1 MTQEENKQTF
11 ADFATLTD
19 AELME
24 ISGGKRH
31 WWDDVIDFYRTKN
44 QLKGIERPITM

>member
-1 MTQEENKQTF
+1 MTQKENMQPF
-11 ADFATLTD
+11 AEFATLTD

-31 WWDDVIDFYRTKN
+31 WWDIFDRDMTQFLQGVVK
-44 QLKGIERPITM
+44 

>member
-1 MTQEENKQTF
+1 MTQKENKQTF

-24 ISGGKRH
+24 ISGGKRN
-31 WWDDVIDFYRTKN
+31 WWGDILKFYKSKN

>member
-1 MTQEENKQTF
+1 MTQKENKQTF

-31 WWDDVIDFYRTKN
+31 WWDIIIFTKYNMTGGKLNIDVTRT
-44 QLKGIERPITM
+44 

>member
-1 MTQEENKQTF
+1 MTQKENKQPF

-31 WWDDVIDFYRTKN
+31 WWDEFRTFYKSLSGKVT
-44 QLKGIERPITM
+44 LT